1 MGQHQGTPG
10 RGCAWYAGQ
19 SLRHGCTEADCR
31 HLAGPVE
38 DFPAA
43 LVLADK
49 GLRLRRVP
57 RGLCSSI
64 PVAMHPLHDKRQ
76 LPELAFDMDR
86 LRYVNL
92 PMFMAC
98 DDTRVKAGPLF
109 NGAAKDS
116 VHMWSHVKD
125 LCTWLYQGAGNAI
138 ECIHYRA
145 AGVAEPW
152 C

>member
-1 MGQHQGTPG
+1 M
-10 RGCAWYAGQ
+10 
-19 SLRHGCTEADCR
+19 
-31 HLAGPVE
+31 
-38 DFPAA
+38 
-43 LVLADK
+43 
-49 GLRLRRVP
+49 
-57 RGLCSSI
+57 
-64 PVAMHPLHDKRQ
+64 AMRPLHDKRQ